1 MPATSLVA
9 RGLAG
14 AVASGACAL
23 AIVVVL
29 AGLQNW
35 SSTPERG
42 MDMRGAF
49 VAIVR
54 PVSVTD
60 WIQLVGI
67 VAVAAIGG
75 LFVAATAASGAAA
88 RR

>member
-1 MPATSLVA
+1 MPAANLVA

-14 AVASGACAL
+14 ALASGACAL

-42 MDMRGAF
+42 MDVRSAF

-60 WIQLVGI
+60 WIQLAGI

-75 LFVAATAASGAAA
+75 LFVAATAASRG
-88 RR
+88 RRSE